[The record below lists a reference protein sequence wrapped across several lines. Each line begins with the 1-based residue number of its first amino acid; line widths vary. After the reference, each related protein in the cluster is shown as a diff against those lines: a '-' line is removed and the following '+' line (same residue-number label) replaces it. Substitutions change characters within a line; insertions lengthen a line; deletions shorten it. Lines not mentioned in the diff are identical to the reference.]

1 MTSLR
6 SILSLL
12 APATCE
18 LCSRPL
24 VAGEGLLCADC
35 QGSLTAT
42 VAFPPA
48 ADSPLRERLP
58 RLGIIDRCGAMLT
71 YRHDSPAA
79 MLIRRGKYDNRP
91 DIIRDLGHIWGER
104 LDASG
109 IMSDIDAL
117 QAVPMHLLKRLRRG
131 YNQADILARA
141 IGEACDIPVI
151 HAMGARRHSAQA
163 RNTATERLT
172 NAAGIFYVTHPDVIA
187 GRHIAIIDDIITTG
201 ATLSDAIRALANARP
216 RAITVITLAA
226 ATL

>member
-1 MTSLR
+1 MHLSLSLR
-6 SILSLL
+6 RVTTAAL
-12 APATCE
+12 T
-18 LCSRPL
+18 L
-24 VAGEGLLCADC
+24 VAV
-35 QGSLTAT
+35 LTAQAGD
-42 VAFPPA
+42 VIPQPLHSPA
-48 ADSPLRERLP
+48 AEATLT
-58 RLGIIDRCGAMLT
+58 AMPEGTIT

-151 HAMGARRHSAQA
+151 HAMGARRHSAHHRAAQRRGLNGA
-163 RNTATERLT
+163 RHADL
-172 NAAGIFYVTHPDVIA
+172 AAQHVRFYVTHPDVIA

-201 ATLSDAIRALANARP
+201 ATLSDAIRTLAPARP
-216 RAITVITLAA
+216 RAITILTLAA